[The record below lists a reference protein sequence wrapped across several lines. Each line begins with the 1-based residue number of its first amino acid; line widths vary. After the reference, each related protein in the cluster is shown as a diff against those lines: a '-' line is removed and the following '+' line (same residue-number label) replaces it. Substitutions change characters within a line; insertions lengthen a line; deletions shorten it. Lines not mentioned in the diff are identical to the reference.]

1 MKKLVS
7 KDQAIKLIQKLKL
20 QNYQIV
26 NEKLIDALDRKS
38 IKKIYSPINLP
49 ELPTAGLDG
58 YVMSSVK
65 SEKIKIHKKEI
76 SCGSNLTNLDK
87 NFAYKVNTGAT
98 IDKNFKYLV
107 PLEKVK
113 VKNGILI
120 FDKNNAS
127 KKDIKKIGEDLKKN
141 TLILSPNERIT
152 EFKIALLASVGIK
165 KIPLYKK
172 IKIGVFSIGDEL
184 IDSTKIKKNKS
195 QIYDSNRYQIINF
208 LKKWPIDIVDLG
220 ILSDNENSISNF
232 YKKNIIKFDL
242 IISSGGASSSNK
254 DFISKFIEKNTKVIF
269 KYIKIKPGRPCI
281 FSHHKNVFLFSLPG
295 NPLAV
300 SINLLFIVSEFL
312 NLFSF
317 GKSVNAT
324 QVLSGFNISKNKSF
338 NNFYRVKIDKNN
350 SAQLYNTKGSAKLI
364 SLSNADGLVEVPN
377 GKISIKKGDNLNFFK
392 FQT

>member
-7 KDQAIKLIQKLKL
+7 KDRAIKLIQNLKF
-20 QNYQIV
+20 QSYQIV
-26 NEKLIDALDRKS
+26 NEELIDALDRRS

-58 YVMSSVK
+58 YVVSSIK
-65 SEKIKIHKKEI
+65 SEKIKLHKKEI
-76 SCGSNLTNLDK
+76 SCGSNLINLDK

-98 IDKNFKYLV
+98 IDKNFKYLI

-113 VKNGILI
+113 VKNGILT

-127 KKDIKKIGEDLKKN
+127 KRDIKKIGEDLKKN
-141 TLILSPNERIT
+141 TLILNSNERIT

-172 IKIGVFSIGDEL
+172 IKIGVFSIGNEL
-184 IDSTKIKKNKS
+184 VDSTKVKKNKYE
-195 QIYDSNRYQIINF
+195 IYDSNRYQITNF
-208 LKKWPIDIVDLG
+208 LKKWPIEVVDLG
-220 ILSDNENSISNF
+220 ILRDNEKTVSNF
-232 YKKNIIKFDL
+232 YKKNITKFNL

-254 DFISKFIEKNTKVIF
+254 DFISKFIEKNTKIIF

-281 FSHHKNVFLFSLPG
+281 FSHHKNTYLFSLPG

-300 SINLLFIVSEFL
+300 SVNLLFIVSEFL

-317 GKSVNAT
+317 GKSIIST
-324 QVLSGFNISKNKSF
+324 QVSSGFNIKKNKTF

-350 SAQLYNTKGSAKLI
+350 TAQLFNANGSAKLI

-377 GKISIKKGDNLNFFK
+377 DISSIKKGDKLKLFK
-392 FQT
+392 F

>member
-7 KDQAIKLIQKLKL
+7 KDQAIKLIQNLKL

-26 NEKLIDALDRKS
+26 NEKLIDALDRRS

-141 TLILSPNERIT
+141 TLILSSNERIT

-242 IISSGGASSSNK
+242 MISSGGASSSNK

-281 FSHHKNVFLFSLPG
+281 FSHYKNVFLFSLPG

-338 NNFYRVKIDKNN
+338 NNFYRVKIDKNS

-377 GKISIKKGDNLNFFK
+377 GKISIKKGDNLKFFK
-392 FQT
+392 F

>member
-1 MKKLVS
+1 M
-7 KDQAIKLIQKLKL
+7 
-20 QNYQIV
+20 
-26 NEKLIDALDRKS
+26 
-38 IKKIYSPINLP
+38 
-49 ELPTAGLDG
+49 
-58 YVMSSVK
+58 
-65 SEKIKIHKKEI
+65 
-76 SCGSNLTNLDK
+76 
-87 NFAYKVNTGAT
+87 
-98 IDKNFKYLV
+98 
-107 PLEKVK
+107 
-113 VKNGILI
+113 
-120 FDKNNAS
+120 
-127 KKDIKKIGEDLKKN
+127 
-141 TLILSPNERIT
+141 
-152 EFKIALLASVGIK
+152 
-165 KIPLYKK
+165 YKK

-242 IISSGGASSSNK
+242 MISSGGASSSNK

-281 FSHHKNVFLFSLPG
+281 FSHYKNVFLFSLPG

-324 QVLSGFNISKNKSF
+324 QVISGFNINKNKAF

-350 SAQLYNTKGSAKLI
+350 IAQLYNTKGSAKLI
-364 SLSNADGLVEVPN
+364 SLSNADGLVEVTN
-377 GKISIKKGDNLNFFK
+377 GKISIKKGDKLKFFK
-392 FQT
+392 F

>member
-7 KDQAIKLIQKLKL
+7 KDQAIKLIQNLKL

-26 NEKLIDALDRKS
+26 NEKLIDALDRRS

-141 TLILSPNERIT
+141 TLILSSNERIT

-242 IISSGGASSSNK
+242 MISSGGASSSNK

-281 FSHHKNVFLFSLPG
+281 FSHYKNVFLFSLPG

-324 QVLSGFNISKNKSF
+324 QVISGFNINKNKAF

-350 SAQLYNTKGSAKLI
+350 IAQLYNTKGSAKLI

-377 GKISIKKGDNLNFFK
+377 GKISIKKGDNLKFFK
-392 FQT
+392 F

>member
-7 KDQAIKLIQKLKL
+7 KDQAIKLIQNLKL

-26 NEKLIDALDRKS
+26 NEKLIDALDRRS

-141 TLILSPNERIT
+141 TLILSSNERIT

-242 IISSGGASSSNK
+242 MISSGGASSSNK

-281 FSHHKNVFLFSLPG
+281 FSHYKNVFLFSLPG

-324 QVLSGFNISKNKSF
+324 QVISGFNINKNKAF

-350 SAQLYNTKGSAKLI
+350 IAQLYNTKGSAKLI
-364 SLSNADGLVEVPN
+364 SLSNADGLVEVTN
-377 GKISIKKGDNLNFFK
+377 GKISIKKGDKLKFFK
-392 FQT
+392 F

>member
-7 KDQAIKLIQKLKL
+7 KDQAIKLIQNLKLK
-20 QNYQIV
+20 NYQII
-26 NEKLIDALDRKS
+26 NEKLIDALDRRS

-76 SCGSNLTNLDK
+76 SCGSNFKNFDK

-98 IDKNFKYLV
+98 IDKIFKYLV

-141 TLILSPNERIT
+141 TLILSSNERIT

-184 IDSTKIKKNKS
+184 IDSTKIKKNKF

-232 YKKNIIKFDL
+232 YKKNTTKFDL

-281 FSHHKNVFLFSLPG
+281 FSHYKNVFLFSLPG

-350 SAQLYNTKGSAKLI
+350 IAQLYNTKGSAKLI
-364 SLSNADGLVEVPN
+364 SLSNSDGLVEVSN
-377 GKISIKKGDNLNFFK
+377 GKISIKKGDNLKLFK
-392 FQT
+392 F